1 MSAFSAAMDAIFADP
16 NMAADATWSYLGVDP
31 PVACRVILKSP
42 DETTEFGGARIVSDS
57 VIADVRVSDIADPQ
71 PGDVVAIGADYYRIQ
86 GKPRRDRERL
96 VWTMEL
102 VPE

>member
-16 NMAADATWSYLGVDP
+16 NMAADATWSFRGIDP

-42 DETTEFGGARIVSDS
+42 DDMTGWGDARIVSET
-57 VIADVRVSDIADPQ
+57 VLADVRVSDVVAPES
-71 PGDVVAIGADYYRIQ
+71 GDVVAIGADYYRIQ